1 MGIAMSYQIIINDS
15 FQRADTSFGVAAGST
30 NVGIP
35 DQWFSPAT
43 GDGWIDDQGSSWA
56 IASNVLVQATTIGA
70 NAQLT
75 CRLRRKDTEKELNQQ
90 IQVVMSFDGSAG
102 TGGTGGSS
110 QTNLLLRQ
118 QFLDGGGTKSG
129 FYCQVQLGALR
140 IGWHNGA
147 ALSQI
152 AQGNNV
158 VNATYSPAGLLL
170 TNGRQYIVTFSAVSD
185 GSGGTNL
192 SATLQDKITT
202 DVIATV
208 SGTGATASDSHV
220 HSAGTYAISYNAVL
234 NSRVKF
240 WTIST
245 SYQSASNLNANQSTI
260 QVGSQAQGIVL
271 TGTGTNWLTSQPVFA
286 LSGAASVAL
295 VAGSITYQND
305 TQATLTVNA
314 DGTGA
319 GQTLTI
325 TDPSQGSL
333 NTCTISIIAANGA
346 NPAFGVGLPVPDTA
360 TTIKVYSPPPYG
372 GIGPYTISCWRYRT
386 TTFTNATSGAVN
398 VSAGITYDKN
408 GINLIDTPPD
418 GSIYTYRFYAVD
430 SAGSP
435 KTGHGAAVAGIRNYA
450 YPTITNALPG
460 GNGVAVKV
468 GGVGDSIYNHANPG
482 GTLITP
488 VGYMQQYLLNP
499 GNAGSVTYTNNA
511 FAGMAAIN
519 FDPTSGSSPNYYS
532 SGLTGFQA
540 AGVKYVVYTL
550 GTNDAGSGTTK
561 ANYKT
566 YIQNYLAQLLI
577 DMPSVKV
584 FLNYP
589 DLQLAGDGTRNDL
602 IIQYCDA
609 IDEIVAS
616 GTYPNSAAGNKNIGV
631 WFLGRADQWA
641 DSLHPT
647 DAGASSYGYYWA
659 NSVLG
664 YILPSI
670 PLGSGGQKRLGLWSG
685 IGL

>member
-1 MGIAMSYQIIINDS
+1 MSYQIIVNDS
-15 FQRADTSFGVAAGST
+15 FQRSDTSFGGAANST
-30 NVGIP
+30 NVGVP
-35 DQWFSPAT
+35 DQWFSPSA
-43 GDGWIDDQGSSWA
+43 GDAWIDEQGSTWA
-56 IASNVLVQATTIGA
+56 ITSNALVQYTTIGG
-70 NAQLT
+70 NTSLSN
-75 CRLRRKDTEKELNQQ
+75 RIRRKQIEAELNQQ
-90 IQVVMSFDGSAG
+90 LQVVMSFDGTAG

-129 FYCQVQLGALR
+129 FYCQVQLGNIR
-140 IGWHNGA
+140 IGWHNATTLAGIGSA
-147 ALSQI
+147 VSYPA
-152 AQGNNV
+152 
-158 VNATYSPAGLLL
+158 NAVYAPSGSLL
-170 TNGRQYIVTFSAVSD
+170 TNGRQYIVTFSAVSN
-185 GSGGTNL
+185 GAGGTNL
-192 SATLQDKITT
+192 SATIQDKITT

-208 SGTGATASDSHV
+208 SGNGSTASDPNV
-220 HSAGTYAISYNAVL
+220 HLAGTYGISFNPILNA
-234 NSRVKF
+234 RVKF
-240 WTIST
+240 WSVTT
-245 SYQSASNLNANQSTI
+245 SYQSASNLNANQTTI
-260 QVGSQAQGIVL
+260 QAGSQAQGIVL

-286 LSGAASVAL
+286 LSGAAAVSL
-295 VAGSITYQND
+295 VAGSITYQSD
-305 TQATLTVNA
+305 TQATLTVNVGA
-314 DGTGA
+314 GT

-333 NTCTISIIAANGA
+333 NTCTISIVAASGA
-346 NPAFGVGLPVPDTA
+346 NPAFGTGLPVPNTA
-360 TTIKVYSPPPYG
+360 TTIKIYSPPPYG
-372 GIGPYTISCWRYRT
+372 GIGPYTITCWRYRT
-386 TTFTNATSGAVN
+386 TTFTNATGGAVN
-398 VSAGITYDKN
+398 VSAGITYDKY

-435 KTGHGAAVAGIRNYA
+435 KTGHGAAVPGIRGYA
-450 YPTITNALPG
+450 YPAITNALPG

-468 GGVGDSIYNHANPG
+468 GGLGDSIYNHANPG

-488 VGYMQQYLLNP
+488 VGYLQQYLLNP
-499 GNAGSVTYTNNA
+499 GNAASVTYTNNA

-519 FDPTSGSSPNYYS
+519 FDPTSGSSPNYYA
-532 SGLTGFQA
+532 SGLTAFQA

-550 GTNDAGSGTTK
+550 GTNDSGANTTK

-566 YIQNYLAQLLI
+566 YVQNYLAQLLI

-589 DLQLAGDGTRNDL
+589 DLELAGDGVRNDL

-609 IDEIVAS
+609 IDEILSS
-616 GTYPNSAAGNKNIGV
+616 GTYPNAVAGNKNIGV
-631 WFLGRADQWA
+631 WFIGRADQWA
-641 DSLHPT
+641 DSLHPS

-664 YILPSI
+664 YILPGI
-670 PLGSGGQKRLGLWSG
+670 PQSSGGHKRLGLWLG

>member
-1 MGIAMSYQIIINDS
+1 MSYQIIVNDS
-15 FQRADTSFGVAAGST
+15 FQRADTSFGGAAGST
-30 NVGIP
+30 NVGVP
-35 DQWFSPAT
+35 DQWFAPAT
-43 GDGWIDDQGSSWA
+43 GDAWIDEQGSTWA
-56 IASNVLVQATTIGA
+56 ITGNVLLQSTTIGT
-70 NAQLT
+70 NSGLLT
-75 CRLRRKDTEKELNQQ
+75 RLRRKDTEKELNQQ
-90 IQVVMSFDGSAG
+90 IQVVISMDGTAG
-102 TGGTGGSS
+102 TGGAAGSS
-110 QTNLLLRQ
+110 QTNLLLRE
-118 QFLDGGGTKSG
+118 QFLDGGGTKVG
-129 FYCQVQLGALR
+129 FYCQLQLGSIR
-140 IGWHNGA
+140 IGWHNAA
-147 ALSQI
+147 ALAVI
-152 AQGNNV
+152 ATQNNTA
-158 VNATYSPAGLLL
+158 NATYSPSGNLL
-170 TNGRQYIVTFSAVSD
+170 TNGRQYILTFTAVSD
-185 GSGGTNL
+185 GAGGTNL

-208 SGTGATASDSHV
+208 SGTGATASDTHV
-220 HSAGTYAISYNAVL
+220 HNAGTYGISFNPSLNA
-234 NSRVKF
+234 RVKF

-260 QVGSQAQGIVL
+260 QAGSQAQGIVL
-271 TGTGTNWLTSQPVFA
+271 TGTGTNWLTSQPVFV
-286 LSGAASVAL
+286 LSGAASVSL
-295 VAGSITYQND
+295 VAGSITYQSD
-305 TQATLTVNA
+305 TQATLTVNVTGA
-314 DGTGA
+314 GA

-360 TTIKVYSPPPYG
+360 MTIKIYSPPPYA

-386 TTFTNATSGAVN
+386 TTFTNATGGAVD

-435 KTGHGAAVAGIRNYA
+435 KTGHGAAVPGIRGYA
-450 YPTITNALPG
+450 YPAITNALPA
-460 GNGVAVKV
+460 NSVAAKI

-488 VGYMQQYLLNP
+488 VGYMQQYLLSP

-532 SGLTGFQA
+532 SGLTAFQA

-550 GTNDAGSGTTK
+550 GTNDAGSNTTK

-589 DLQLAGDGTRNDL
+589 DLELAGDGTRNDL
-602 IIQYCDA
+602 LIQYCDA
-609 IDEIVAS
+609 IDEIIAS
-616 GTYPNSAAGNKNIGV
+616 GTYPNAVAGNKNIGV
-631 WFLGRADQWA
+631 WFIGRADQWA
-641 DSLHPT
+641 DSLHPSDT
-647 DAGASSYGYYWA
+647 GASSYGYYWA

-670 PLGSGGQKRLGLWSG
+670 PQSSGGHKRLGLWLG